1 MSAATMK
8 EILLTSEASVK
19 GLTAISDNVESKY
32 LLPAIR
38 EAQEIY
44 LREII
49 GDALLAK
56 LKWCVDN
63 DAFHGSFNGDNFD
76 ESFQSETG
84 SNQPYKDL
92 LGKIQYYLAYK
103 AVSELIPKVSYKIAN
118 MGVVK
123 TSDDNVQNATYNE
136 IVLQRDYYV
145 SRADYYCLLLQNF
158 ILANQGNYPELTQ
171 QQVNDIHATLKSA
184 ASCGIWLG
192 GPRGKK

>member
-49 GDALLAK
+49 GDPLLAK

-63 DAFHGSFNGDNFD
+63 DAFRGSFSTEAFN
-76 ESFQSETG
+76 ESFQADTG
-84 SNQPYKDL
+84 SNQPYKNL
-92 LGKIQYYLAYK
+92 LDKIQYYLAYISRTDTADGK
-103 AVSELIPKVSYKIAN
+103 PDTRHPKECRFV
-118 MGVVK
+118 
-123 TSDDNVQNATYNE
+123 
-136 IVLQRDYYV
+136 RH
-145 SRADYYCLLLQNF
+145 
-158 ILANQGNYPELTQ
+158 LAGRP
-171 QQVNDIHATLKSA
+171 K
-184 ASCGIWLG
+184 
-192 GPRGKK
+192 R

>member
-1 MSAATMK
+1 MK
-8 EILLTSEASVK
+8 EILLTSEANVK
-19 GLTAISDNVESKY
+19 GLTAISDNIESKY
-32 LLPAIR
+32 LVPAIR

-49 GDALLAK
+49 GDALMDK

-63 DAFHGSFNGDNFD
+63 NAFRGAFSGADYNDDFDSENGGNP
-76 ESFQSETG
+76 Q
-84 SNQPYKDL
+84 YKKL

-103 AVSELIPKVSYKIAN
+103 AVAELIPKVSYKIAN

-123 TSDDNVQNATYNE
+123 TSDENVQNAAYNE
-136 IVLQRDYYV
+136 IVMQRDYYV

-158 ILANQGNYPELTQ
+158 ILANQRDYPELTQ
-171 QQVNDIHATLKSA
+171 QKVNEIHATLKSA

-192 GPRGKK
+192 GPRGKV

>member
-1 MSAATMK
+1 MK
-8 EILLTSEASVK
+8 EILLTSEATVK
-19 GLTAISDNVESKY
+19 ELTAISDNVESKY

-38 EAQEIY
+38 EAQDIY

-49 GDALLAK
+49 GDQLMAK
-56 LKWCVDN
+56 LKWCIENNAFRGAFDPADFN
-63 DAFHGSFNGDNFD
+63 DDFASENGANP
-76 ESFQSETG
+76 Q
-84 SNQPYKDL
+84 YKKL

-103 AVSELIPKVSYKIAN
+103 TVTELIPKVSFKIAN
-118 MGVVK
+118 MGLVK

-158 ILANQGNYPELTQ
+158 LLANRSDYPELTEQ
-171 QQVNDIHATLKSA
+171 KANEIHATLKSA

>member
-1 MSAATMK
+1 MK
-8 EILLTSEASVK
+8 
-19 GLTAISDNVESKY
+19 GMTAISDNVESKY

-63 DAFHGSFNGDNFD
+63 DAFRGSFNGDNFD
-76 ESFQSETG
+76 ESLQSETG

-92 LGKIQYYLAYK
+92 LDKIQYYLAYK

-158 ILANQGNYPELTQ
+158 ILANRSAYPELTQ
-171 QQVNDIHATLKSA
+171 QQVNEIHATLKSA

>member
-1 MSAATMK
+1 MK

-49 GDALLAK
+49 GDPLLAK

-63 DAFHGSFNGDNFD
+63 DAFRGSFSTEAFN
-76 ESFQSETG
+76 ESFQADTG
-84 SNQPYKDL
+84 SNQPYKNL
-92 LGKIQYYLAYK
+92 LDKIQYYLAYK
-103 AVSELIPKVSYKIAN
+103 AVAELIPKVSYKIAN
-118 MGVVK
+118 KGVVK
-123 TSDDNVQNATYNE
+123 TSDDKVQNATYDE
-136 IVLQRDYYV
+136 IVLQRDYYI

-158 ILANQGNYPELTQ
+158 LLANKGDYPELTEKKC
-171 QQVNDIHATLKSA
+171 NEIHATLKSA

-192 GPRGKK
+192 GPRGKKL

>member
-1 MSAATMK
+1 MK
-8 EILLTSEASVK
+8 EILLTSEATVK
-19 GLTAISDNVESKY
+19 ELTAISDNVESKY

-38 EAQEIY
+38 EAQDIY

-49 GDALLAK
+49 GDALMTK
-56 LKWCVDN
+56 LKWCIENNAFRGAFAPADFN
-63 DAFHGSFNGDNFD
+63 DDFASENGANP
-76 ESFQSETG
+76 Q
-84 SNQPYKDL
+84 YKKL

-103 AVSELIPKVSYKIAN
+103 TVAELIPKVSFKIAN
-118 MGVVK
+118 MGLVK

-158 ILANQGNYPELTQ
+158 LLANRSDYPELTQ
-171 QQVNDIHATLKSA
+171 QKVNEIHATLKSA

>member
-1 MSAATMK
+1 MAVK
-8 EILLTSEASVK
+8 EVLLTSEDTVK
-19 GLTAISDNVESKY
+19 ELTAISDNVESKY

-38 EAQEIY
+38 EAQDIY

-49 GDALLAK
+49 GDALMAK
-56 LKWCVDN
+56 LQWCVDN
-63 DAFHGSFNGDNFD
+63 NAFRGAFAPADFNDDF
-76 ESFQSETG
+76 ETEG
-84 SNQPYKDL
+84 GGNPQYKKL

-103 AVSELIPKVSYKIAN
+103 TVAELIPKVSFKIAN

-145 SRADYYCLLLQNF
+145 SRADYYCLMLQNF
-158 ILANQGNYPELTQ
+158 LLENKSDYPELSQ
-171 QQVNDIHATLKSA
+171 QKANEIHATLKSA

>member
-1 MSAATMK
+1 MK
-8 EILLTSEASVK
+8 EILLTSEATVK
-19 GLTAISDNVESKY
+19 ELTAISDNVESKY

-49 GDALLAK
+49 GDALMAK
-56 LKWCVDN
+56 LKWCIENNAFRGAFAPADFN
-63 DAFHGSFNGDNFD
+63 DDF
-76 ESFQSETG
+76 ETETG
-84 SNQPYKDL
+84 GNPQYKKL

-103 AVSELIPKVSYKIAN
+103 TVAELIPKVSYKVVN
-118 MGVVK
+118 MGLVK

-158 ILANQGNYPELTQ
+158 ILANRSAYPELTQ
-171 QQVNDIHATLKSA
+171 QQVNEIHATLKSA

>member
-1 MSAATMK
+1 MAVK
-8 EILLTSEASVK
+8 EVLLTSEDTVK
-19 GLTAISDNVESKY
+19 ELTAISDNVESKY

-38 EAQEIY
+38 EAQDVY

-49 GDALLAK
+49 GDQLMAK
-56 LKWCVDN
+56 LQWCVDN
-63 DAFHGSFNGDNFD
+63 NAFRGAFAPADFNDDF
-76 ESFQSETG
+76 ETEG
-84 SNQPYKDL
+84 GGNPQYKKL

-103 AVSELIPKVSYKIAN
+103 TVAELIPKVSYKVVN
-118 MGVVK
+118 MGLVK

-145 SRADYYCLLLQNF
+145 SRADYYCLMLQNF
-158 ILANQGNYPELTQ
+158 LLENKSDYPELSQ
-171 QQVNDIHATLKSA
+171 QKANEIHATLKSA

>member
-1 MSAATMK
+1 MK
-8 EILLTSEASVK
+8 EILLTSEDSVK

-49 GDALLAK
+49 GDALLDK

-63 DAFHGSFNGDNFD
+63 NAFRGAFAPADYNEDFGTDGGGNP
-76 ESFQSETG
+76 Q
-84 SNQPYKDL
+84 YKKL

-103 AVSELIPKVSYKIAN
+103 AISELIPKVSFKIAN

-123 TSDDNVQNATYNE
+123 TSDDNVQNAAYNE

-158 ILANQGNYPELTQ
+158 ILANRSDYPELTQ
-171 QQVNDIHATLKSA
+171 QKVNEIHATLKSA

>member
-49 GDALLAK
+49 GDPLLAK

-63 DAFHGSFNGDNFD
+63 DAFRGSFSTEAFN
-76 ESFQSETG
+76 ESFQADTG
-84 SNQPYKDL
+84 SNQPYKNL
-92 LGKIQYYLAYK
+92 LDKIQYYLAYK
-103 AVSELIPKVSYKIAN
+103 AVAELIPKVSHKIAN

-123 TSDDNVQNATYNE
+123 TSDDNVQNATYDE
-136 IVLQRDYYV
+136 IVLQRDYYI
-145 SRADYYCLLLQNF
+145 SRADYYCLLLQNY
-158 ILANQGNYPELTQ
+158 ILANKSNYPELTQ
-171 QQVNDIHATLKSA
+171 QMANQIHATLKSA

-192 GPRGKK
+192 GPRGK

>member
-1 MSAATMK
+1 MK
-8 EILLTSEASVK
+8 EILLTSEATVK
-19 GLTAISDNVESKY
+19 ELTAISDNVESKY

-49 GDALLAK
+49 GDALMAK
-56 LKWCVDN
+56 LKWCIENNAFRGAFAPADFN
-63 DAFHGSFNGDNFD
+63 DAF
-76 ESFQSETG
+76 ETETG
-84 SNQPYKDL
+84 GNPQYKKL

-103 AVSELIPKVSYKIAN
+103 AVAELIPKVSYKVAN
-118 MGVVK
+118 MGLVK

-158 ILANQGNYPELTQ
+158 LLANRSDYPELTQ
-171 QQVNDIHATLKSA
+171 QKANEIHATLKSA

>member
-1 MSAATMK
+1 MAVK
-8 EILLTSEASVK
+8 EVLLTSEDTVK
-19 GLTAISDNVESKY
+19 ELTAISDNVESKY

-38 EAQEIY
+38 EAQDVY

-49 GDALLAK
+49 GDALMAK
-56 LKWCVDN
+56 LQWCVDN
-63 DAFHGSFNGDNFD
+63 NAFRGAFAPADFNDDF
-76 ESFQSETG
+76 ETEG
-84 SNQPYKDL
+84 GGNPQYKKL

-103 AVSELIPKVSYKIAN
+103 TVAELIPKVSYKVVN
-118 MGVVK
+118 MGLVK

-145 SRADYYCLLLQNF
+145 SRADYYCLMLQNF
-158 ILANQGNYPELTQ
+158 LLENKSDYPELSQ
-171 QQVNDIHATLKSA
+171 QKANEIHATLKSA

>member
-1 MSAATMK
+1 MTMK

-49 GDALLAK
+49 GDPLLDK

-63 DAFHGSFNGDNFD
+63 DAFRGSFSTEAFD
-76 ESFQSETG
+76 ESFQADTG

-92 LGKIQYYLAYK
+92 LNKIQYYLAYK
-103 AVSELIPKVSYKIAN
+103 AVAELIPKVSYKIAN
-118 MGVVK
+118 KGVVK
-123 TSDDNVQNATYNE
+123 TSDDKVQNATYDE
-136 IVLQRDYYV
+136 IVLQRDYYI

-158 ILANQGNYPELTQ
+158 ILAHKANYPELTEQ
-171 QQVNDIHATLKSA
+171 QANEIHATLKSA

-192 GPRGKK
+192 GPRGK

>member
-1 MSAATMK
+1 MK

-49 GDALLAK
+49 GDPLLAK

-63 DAFHGSFNGDNFD
+63 DAFRGSFSTEAFN
-76 ESFQSETG
+76 ESFQADTG
-84 SNQPYKDL
+84 SNQPYKNL
-92 LGKIQYYLAYK
+92 LDKIQYYLAYK
-103 AVSELIPKVSYKIAN
+103 AVAELIPKVSHKIAN

-123 TSDDNVQNATYNE
+123 TRHFIKTVPGNYHGICILSNFVNSKFQKKRD
-136 IVLQRDYYV
+136 LQKIG
-145 SRADYYCLLLQNF
+145 SF
-158 ILANQGNYPELTQ
+158 QGNDRYFLFSSTQ
-171 QQVNDIHATLKSA
+171 QARIYMPLFGYMI
-184 ASCGIWLG
+184 CL
-192 GPRGKK
+192 

>member
-1 MSAATMK
+1 MK

-49 GDALLAK
+49 GDPLLAK

-63 DAFHGSFNGDNFD
+63 DAFRGSFSTEAFN
-76 ESFQSETG
+76 ESFQADTG
-84 SNQPYKDL
+84 SNQPYKNL
-92 LGKIQYYLAYK
+92 LDKIQYYLAYK
-103 AVSELIPKVSYKIAN
+103 AVAELIPKVSHKIAN

-123 TSDDNVQNATYNE
+123 TSDDNVQNE
-136 IVLQRDYYV
+136 
-145 SRADYYCLLLQNF
+145 
-158 ILANQGNYPELTQ
+158 
-171 QQVNDIHATLKSA
+171 
-184 ASCGIWLG
+184 
-192 GPRGKK
+192 

>member
-1 MSAATMK
+1 MK

-49 GDALLAK
+49 GDALMAK
-56 LKWCVDN
+56 LQWCVDN
-63 DAFHGSFNGDNFD
+63 NAFRGAFAPADFNDDF
-76 ESFQSETG
+76 ETEG
-84 SNQPYKDL
+84 GGNPQYKKL

-103 AVSELIPKVSYKIAN
+103 TVAELIPKVSFKIAN

-145 SRADYYCLLLQNF
+145 SRADYYCLMLQNF
-158 ILANQGNYPELTQ
+158 LLENKSDYPELSQ
-171 QQVNDIHATLKSA
+171 QKANEIHATLKSA

>member
-1 MSAATMK
+1 MK
-8 EILLTSEASVK
+8 EILFTSEENVK
-19 GLTAISDNVESKY
+19 GLTAISDNVESKF

-49 GDALLAK
+49 GDALMAK
-56 LKWCVDN
+56 LAWCIEN
-63 DAFHGSFNGDNFD
+63 NAFRGAFSVADYNEDF
-76 ESFQSETG
+76 ETDG
-84 SNQPYKDL
+84 GGNPQYKKL

-136 IVLQRDYYV
+136 IIIQRDYYV

-158 ILANQGNYPELTQ
+158 LLANKSDYPELSQ
-171 QQVNDIHATLKSA
+171 QKVNEIHATLKSA

-192 GPRGKK
+192 GPRGKI

>member
-1 MSAATMK
+1 MK
-8 EILLTSEASVK
+8 EILLTSEATVK
-19 GLTAISDNVESKY
+19 ELTAISDNVESKY

-49 GDALLAK
+49 GDALMAK
-56 LKWCVDN
+56 LKWCIENNAFRGAFASADFN
-63 DAFHGSFNGDNFD
+63 DDF
-76 ESFQSETG
+76 ETETG
-84 SNQPYKDL
+84 GNPQYKRL

-103 AVSELIPKVSYKIAN
+103 TVAELIPKVSYKVAN
-118 MGVVK
+118 MGLVK

-158 ILANQGNYPELTQ
+158 LLANRSDYPELTQ
-171 QQVNDIHATLKSA
+171 QKANEIHATLKSA